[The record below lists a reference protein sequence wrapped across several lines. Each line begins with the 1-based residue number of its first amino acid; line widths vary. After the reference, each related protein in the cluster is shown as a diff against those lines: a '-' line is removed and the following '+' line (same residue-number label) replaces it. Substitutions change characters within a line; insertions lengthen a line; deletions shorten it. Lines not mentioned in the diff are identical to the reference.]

1 MSEPSSGVPSE
12 IADADI
18 ETPDAQS
25 DEPGRVSLDVDEEKL
40 EAWDDIKSDYQVDPD
55 GEPVPNSTETP
66 DPTSPTAGDGDDH
79 RDADGD
85 GQGDEIEGTA
95 PAPG

>member
-1 MSEPSSGVPSE
+1 MSDPSSGVPSE

-18 ETPDAQS
+18 ETPDARS
-25 DEPGRVSLDVDEEKL
+25 EEPTEVTLDVDEEKL
-40 EAWDDIKSDYQVDPD
+40 KAWDDIKSDYQVDPD
-55 GEPVPNSTETP
+55 GRPVPNSSEAP

-79 RDADGD
+79 ADRDADGE
-85 GQGDEIEGTA
+85 GDEIEGTA